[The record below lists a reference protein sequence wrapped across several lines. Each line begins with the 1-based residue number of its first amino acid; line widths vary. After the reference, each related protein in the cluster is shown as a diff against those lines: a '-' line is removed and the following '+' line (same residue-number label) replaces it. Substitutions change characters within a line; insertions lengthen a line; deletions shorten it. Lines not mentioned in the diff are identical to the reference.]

1 MKVTRSLTLA
11 FQILTEMGEQ
21 PTLGQARKLQA
32 KIAGLLLMNPSMEDQ
47 DVAFQIAS
55 NWNF

>member
-21 PTLGQARKLQA
+21 PTLGEARKLQA
-32 KIAGLLLMNPSMEDQ
+32 KIAGLLLMNPSIEDQ

>member
-21 PTLGQARKLQA
+21 PTLGEARKLQA

-55 NWNF
+55 NCDF